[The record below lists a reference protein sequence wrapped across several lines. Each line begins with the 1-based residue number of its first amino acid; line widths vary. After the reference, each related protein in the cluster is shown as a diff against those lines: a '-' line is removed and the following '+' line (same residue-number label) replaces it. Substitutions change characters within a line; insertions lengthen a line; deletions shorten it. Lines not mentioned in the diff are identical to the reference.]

1 MISGAEDWVDIGRG
15 DSQKG
20 MGDGALMCQG
30 RSCDRKKVCDATGS
44 AA

>member
-20 MGDGALMCQG
+20 MGDGAYLG
-30 RSCDRKKVCDATGS
+30 EVGS
-44 AA
+44 GGGDGE

>member
-20 MGDGALMCQG
+20 IGDGAYLGDMG
-30 RSCDRKKVCDATGS
+30 LGS
-44 AA
+44 GGGDGE